1 MRALLDVI
9 RENEVQVQKMAEG
22 VACLFDNSGRHKA
35 AGVLKQASLY
45 LKVLDP
51 EVGEQTPCPEVRAQ
65 GLGFRGKGVG
75 FRV

>member
-22 VACLFDNSGRHKA
+22 VAVAFLFDNSYRHKA

-51 EVGEQTPCPEVRAQ
+51 E
-65 GLGFRGKGVG
+65 LGDEELIKAVAVELAKLLR
-75 FRV
+75 